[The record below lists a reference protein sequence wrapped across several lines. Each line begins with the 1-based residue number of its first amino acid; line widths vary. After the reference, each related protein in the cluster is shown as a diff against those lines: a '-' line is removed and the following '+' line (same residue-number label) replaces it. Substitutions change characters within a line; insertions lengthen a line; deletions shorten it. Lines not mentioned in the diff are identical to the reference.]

1 MKEMLSDVHWIIKI
15 VCGYYRNSHHFRI
28 SMCLRQEKFLS
39 MMIDP
44 HPSHSGQVSKQNRSF
59 TFFSKCSRLCVDSL
73 SSRDCARLL
82 RPVEGKVTNFWLK
95 IATRN
100 LFWIYFFFILVI
112 LVTLDRLKKIIS
124 FIS

>member
-1 MKEMLSDVHWIIKI
+1 MKEMFSDVHWIIKI
-15 VCGYYRNSHHFRI
+15 VCGYYRNSHYFRI

-44 HPSHSGQVSKQNRSF
+44 HPSHSGRVSKQNRSF

-73 SSRDCARLL
+73 SSRDCASLL

-100 LFWIYFFFILVI
+100 LFWIHFFFILVI
-112 LVTLDRLKKIIS
+112 LITLDRLKKNY
-124 FIS
+124 